1 MSRLFA
7 CIALAC
13 FWCAHAIAAKQPAVE
28 FVREGFCITPSGTSC
43 SEVILP
49 NTMVDIKKLPK
60 LPDGTPILYF
70 YSEQK
75 TPPKTSFV
83 HILEAVDVDPHVDYL
98 SPERGQ
104 LPAGPLKNTL
114 QAMIKKYAPDDGVI
128 VIPYEGQTGGVA
140 SYIPVTTPGAY
151 QASVTDLKGAMLP
164 GSSRIT
170 VTIIKR
176 Q

>member
-1 MSRLFA
+1 MSRLYLYM
-7 CIALAC
+7 ALTC
-13 FWCAHAIAAKQPAVE
+13 FWCAHAIAAKPPAVE

-75 TPPKTSFV
+75 APPKTSFV

-104 LPAGPLKNTL
+104 LPPGPLKNAL
-114 QAMIKKYAPDDGVI
+114 EAMIKKNAPDDGVI
-128 VIPYEGQTGGVA
+128 VIPYTGEAGVA